1 VAGNR
6 PPATSKAFSVLVP
19 PLAFK
24 LFMAVVT
31 VVSEVVKPVLV
42 VTSDAK
48 ETTPILF
55 PGLPGARI
63 RLAKFMAAVFAED
76 NRLGEPKLM
85 LPDLSITRSTSTGLV
100 TGSTPAAVTVTSH
113 LLHSAGVTGAT
124 VLVKETCGSAAQR
137 AFWAATAISRTI
149 TIDPNTSI

>member
-6 PPATSKAFSVLVP
+6 PPATLKTYSVLVP

-24 LFMAVVT
+24 LFMAEVT
-31 VVSEVVKPVLV
+31 VVSEVVKPVLI

-55 PGLPGARI
+55 PGLPDART
-63 RLAKFMAAVFAED
+63 RLAKFMAADFAED
-76 NRLGEPKLM
+76 NRLGVPSLM

-100 TGSTPAAVTVTSH
+100 
-113 LLHSAGVTGAT
+113 
-124 VLVKETCGSAAQR
+124 
-137 AFWAATAISRTI
+137 
-149 TIDPNTSI
+149 